1 MFKVYQKYVIK
12 NFIIKF
18 INLSLIFLSLV
29 IILNILEEI
38 SFFKNIE
45 VNFIFPIFLNNFK
58 CSYDFFEYFLLYF
71 YYLHNFYFTIFSEKM
86 S

>member
-12 NFIIKF
+12 NFITKF
-18 INLSLIFLSLV
+18 TNLSLIFLSLV

-45 VNFIFPIFLNNFK
+45 VNFIFPYFLTILNAPMTFLK
-58 CSYDFFEYFLLYF
+58 YFLLYF
-71 YYLHNFYFTIFSEKM
+71 Y
-86 S
+86 